1 MSTNN
6 IKLVQGDNLPE
17 VTLTLT
23 DAQTGDPLDLSAA
36 TTDVVVKLRAQGGTT
51 VLSVLDCTK
60 PNGGADG
67 VVMFYFPGTTL
78 QIAPGQYQGEIEISF
93 NGQILTVYDLLQ
105 FTLRAEF

>member
-1 MSTNN
+1 MSVNN

-23 DAQTGDPLDLSAA
+23 DAQTGDPIDLSAA
-36 TTDVVVKLRAQGGTT
+36 TTEVVVKLRAQGGTT
-51 VLSVLDCTK
+51 VLSTLQCSK

-67 VVMFYFPGTTL
+67 VVMFYFPGATL
-78 QIAPGQYQGEIEISF
+78 AIPPGQYQGEIEMSF
-93 NGQILTVYDLLQ
+93 NGLIMTVYDLLQ

>member
-1 MSTNN
+1 MSTN
-6 IKLVQGDNLPE
+6 IRLVQGDNLPE

-23 DAQTGDPLDLSAA
+23 DAQTGNAIDLSAS
-36 TTDVVVKLRAQGGTT
+36 TTTVVVKLRAQAGTT
-51 VLSVLDCTK
+51 VLSTLACTK

-67 VVMFYFPGTTL
+67 VVMFFFPGTTL
-78 QIAPGQYQGEIEISF
+78 DIAPGQYQGEIEISF

>member
-1 MSTNN
+1 MSNN
-6 IKLVQGDNLPE
+6 IRLVQGDNLPE

-23 DAQTGDPLDLSAA
+23 DAQTGSAIDLSAS
-36 TTDVVVKLRAQGGTT
+36 TTTVVVKLRAQNGTT
-51 VLSVLDCTK
+51 VLSTLSCTK

-78 QIAPGQYQGEIEISF
+78 DIAPGQYQGEIEISF
-93 NGQILTVYDLLQ
+93 NGQIMTVYDLLQ

>member
-1 MSTNN
+1 MSS

-23 DAQTGDPLDLSAA
+23 DRATGDPLNLSAA
-36 TTDVVVKLRAQGGTT
+36 TTNTVVKLRALGGTT
-51 VLSVLDCTK
+51 VLSTIPCWK
-60 PNGGADG
+60 PNGGLDG
-67 VVMFYFPGTTL
+67 VVTFSFPANTL
-78 QIAPGQYQGEIEISF
+78 DIPAGQYQGEIEISF

>member
-1 MSTNN
+1 MSTN
-6 IKLVQGDNLPE
+6 IRLVQGDNLPE

-23 DAQTGDPLDLSAA
+23 DAQTGNAIDLSAS
-36 TTDVVVKLRAQGGTT
+36 TTTVVVKLRAQNGTT
-51 VLSVLDCTK
+51 VLSTLECTK

-67 VVMFYFPGTTL
+67 VVMFFFPGTTL
-78 QIAPGQYQGEIEISF
+78 DIAPGQYQGEIEISF

>member
-1 MSTNN
+1 MSS

-23 DAQTGDPLDLSAA
+23 NAQDQEPINLSA
-36 TTDVVVKLRAQGGTT
+36 TTTTVVVKLRAAGSTT
-51 VLSVLDCTK
+51 VLSNLTCVK

-67 VVMFYFPGTTL
+67 VIMFSFPANTL
-78 QIAPGQYQGEIEISF
+78 AIPAGQYQGEIQISF
-93 NGQILTVYDLLQ
+93 NGQILTVYDLIQ

>member
-1 MSTNN
+1 MSTN

-23 DAQTGDPLDLSAA
+23 DAQTGSAIDVSA
-36 TTDVVVKLRAQGGTT
+36 VTTTVVVKLRAQNGAT
-51 VLSVLDCTK
+51 VLSTLACSK

-78 QIAPGQYQGEIEISF
+78 DIAPGQYQGEIEISF
-93 NGQILTVYDLLQ
+93 NGQIMTVYDLLQ

>member
-1 MSTNN
+1 MSA

-23 DAQTGDPLDLSAA
+23 DRQTGNALDLSAS
-36 TTDVVVKLRAQGGTT
+36 TTTVVVKLRAQGGTS
-51 VLSVLDCTK
+51 VLSVLACSK

-67 VVMFYFPGTTL
+67 VVKFYFPANTL
-78 QIAPGQYQGEIEISF
+78 DIPAGQYQGEIEISF